1 MSRESRRVAGVLLIM
16 MPTISFGR
24 TSIHFLLVVREYRV
38 QPPTSSPRAAE
49 GSALGLGI

>member
-1 MSRESRRVAGVLLIM
+1 MSRELRRVAGVLLIM

-24 TSIHFLLVVREYRV
+24 TCIHFLRVRECRV